1 MELDQDR
8 LKAIIDGEH
17 SFYGSQR
24 ADVRIDQCFN
34 PGTRDFLATQVQPN
48 MRLLDIGCGSGGTL
62 LTLSNRMAYG
72 LGVDHDPEHIRM
84 ADDALRES
92 GAKNVEF
99 RQLDFLEDGD
109 GLEPESFD
117 LAFTERG
124 PIGYGGHGMRLAL
137 RALKADGLLFCEMI
151 GNLHHQEA
159 AALFGTGRSRY
170 RMTSS
175 LDEARVAMERN
186 GVDIRLA
193 AEIVQK
199 RYYPDV
205 YEWLRFQCSIWSWI
219 GLPLPTPDDARLAIF
234 ADRNTIDSGEIETT
248 HHLVWV
254 EGVKAARSSG
264 AEDFRH
270 T

>member
-1 MELDQDR
+1 MGLDQVR
-8 LKAIIDGEH
+8 LNAIIDGEH

-24 ADVRIDQCFN
+24 TEVRVDRRFN

-48 MRLLDIGCGSGGTL
+48 MRVLDVGCGSGGTL
-62 LTLSNRMAYG
+62 LRLSSRIASG
-72 LGVDHDPEHIRM
+72 LGVDNDPEHIRM
-84 ADDALRES
+84 ADEALRES

-99 RQLDFLEDGD
+99 RQLDFLEDGGD
-109 GLEPESFD
+109 LEPESFD

-124 PIGYGGHGMRLAL
+124 PIGFGGHGMRLAL
-137 RALKADGLLFCEMI
+137 RALKPNGLLFCEMI

-159 AALFGTGRSRY
+159 AALFGTGQPRY
-170 RMTSS
+170 RMTRS

-199 RYYPDV
+199 RCYPDV
-205 YEWLRFQCSIWSWI
+205 YEWLRFQCSIWAWL
-219 GLPLPTPDDARLAIF
+219 GVPLPTPDDPRLALF
-234 ADRNTIDSGEIETT
+234 AERNTIDSGEIETT
-248 HHLVWV
+248 HHVVWV
-254 EGVKAARSSG
+254 AGVKADHTSG
-264 AEDFRH
+264 SEIFHH